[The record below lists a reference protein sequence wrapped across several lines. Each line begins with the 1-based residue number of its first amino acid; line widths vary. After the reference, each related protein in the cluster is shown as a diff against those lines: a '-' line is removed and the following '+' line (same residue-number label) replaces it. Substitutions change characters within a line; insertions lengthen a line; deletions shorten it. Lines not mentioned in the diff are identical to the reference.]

1 MTPANNRFAAIRR
14 TVAGAGFA
22 LVLLILLAA
31 LDIYLNPARFSPP
44 VWGTLIGL
52 AAPLLTSSLAATPVI
67 LGGRGGIDVSIGPLM
82 AFVNAIVIAILI
94 GRLGFA
100 TPWLLVPVA
109 VLIGML
115 VGLVNGT
122 LAAVVRVQPIVAT
135 LGTYLILT
143 GLAVTLVPAPTG
155 SIPPWFHLLAGP
167 LSFLPPLAICA
178 IWWGVRQL
186 PYYGQLMAI
195 GSDDRAAFTAGTN
208 VTAVRLLSYVLA
220 GTFGGIASLSLGAL
234 IGSADANVGPSYT
247 LLAISA
253 TALGGVRLSGGR
265 GGLFGA
271 AVGAIDIF
279 LLQSALTFFNVSTFV
294 LQVAYGAILVLAVSS
309 TALQERLL
317 ARGEQP

>member
-94 GRLGFA
+94 GRLGFD

-186 PYYGQLMAI
+186 P
-195 GSDDRAAFTAGTN
+195 
-208 VTAVRLLSYVLA
+208 
-220 GTFGGIASLSLGAL
+220 
-234 IGSADANVGPSYT
+234 
-247 LLAISA
+247 
-253 TALGGVRLSGGR
+253 
-265 GGLFGA
+265 
-271 AVGAIDIF
+271 
-279 LLQSALTFFNVSTFV
+279 
-294 LQVAYGAILVLAVSS
+294 
-309 TALQERLL
+309 
-317 ARGEQP
+317 

>member
-1 MTPANNRFAAIRR
+1 MTWSRR
-14 TVAGAGFA
+14 LTRLQRTIAGTGFA
-22 LVLLILLAA
+22 LVLLVALAA
-31 LDIYLNPARFSPP
+31 LDTLLNPARFSPAG
-44 VWGTLIGL
+44 WGTLIGL
-52 AAPLLTSSLAATPVI
+52 AGPLLTSSLASTPAI

-82 AFVNAIVIAILI
+82 AFVNSILVAVLI
-94 GRLGFA
+94 GQHGIDS
-100 TPWLLVPVA
+100 PWVLIPVA
-109 VLIGML
+109 VLIGMA

-143 GLAVTLVPAPTG
+143 GLSVTFVPAPTG
-155 SIPPWFHLLAGP
+155 SIPPWFHRLSAD
-167 LSFLPPLAICA
+167 LSFVPPLAIFV
-178 IWWGVRQL
+178 IWWGVRSL

-195 GSDDRAAFTAGTN
+195 GSDDRAAYTAGIN
-208 VTAVRLLSYVLA
+208 VTAVRLLSYVIT
-220 GTFGGIASLSLGAL
+220 GVFGGIAALSLGAL

-253 TALGGVRLSGGR
+253 TALGGIRLSGGR

-271 AVGAIDIF
+271 AIGAFDIF

-317 ARGEQP
+317 TRRDAA